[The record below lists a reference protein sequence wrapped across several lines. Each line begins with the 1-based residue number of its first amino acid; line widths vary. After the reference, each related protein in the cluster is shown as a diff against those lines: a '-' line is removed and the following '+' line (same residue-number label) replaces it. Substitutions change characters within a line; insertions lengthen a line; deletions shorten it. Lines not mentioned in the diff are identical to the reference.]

1 MAAAL
6 FDADGKV
13 VEAIID
19 NGQTKVNF
27 DKAGKVTSDKTAEF
41 KTKKELKEA
50 YGMAKASAIKR
61 EWYQQMESFE
71 AWMAG
76 KTVDQIQ
83 ALKVKTR
90 DASHTNVPDVPEL
103 TSLVTITVQDY
114 IAAVAE
120 AFANA
125 K

>member
-1 MAAAL
+1 M
-6 FDADGKV
+6 
-13 VEAIID
+13 
-19 NGQTKVNF
+19 
-27 DKAGKVTSDKTAEF
+27 
-41 KTKKELKEA
+41 LKEVKEG
-50 YGMAKASAIKR
+50 YGMAKISTLKL
-61 EWYQQMESFE
+61 EWYQQMENFE

-76 KTVDQIQ
+76 KTVAEIQ

-114 IAAVAE
+114 IAAVSE
-120 AFANA
+120 AFVNA